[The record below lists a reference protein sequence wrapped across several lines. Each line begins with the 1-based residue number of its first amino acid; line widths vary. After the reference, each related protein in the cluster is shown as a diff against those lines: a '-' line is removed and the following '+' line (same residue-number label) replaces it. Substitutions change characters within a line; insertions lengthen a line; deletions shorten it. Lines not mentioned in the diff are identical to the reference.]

1 MHSNF
6 VETVKKHSA
15 LLLNIE
21 SVYVFGSVLDSSKT
35 PNDIDILIIYSEY
48 TNATQMEIENFAKK
62 LESEI
67 NLPIDITVLSCAEER
82 EVHFLNRI
90 KSLQVK

>member
-21 SVYVFGSVLDSSKT
+21 SIYIFGSVLDSRKT
-35 PNDIDILIIYSEY
+35 PNDIDILIIYCEY
-48 TNATQMEIENFAKK
+48 TDTTQMEIENFAGK
-62 LESEI
+62 LEAEI
-67 NLPIDITVLSCAEER
+67 TLPIDLTVLSCEEEK

-90 KSLQVK
+90 KSLQLK

>member
-21 SVYVFGSVLDSSKT
+21 SIYIFGSVLDSSKT

-48 TNATQMEIENFAKK
+48 THATQMEIENFVKK
-62 LESEI
+62 LEAEI
-67 NLPIDITVLSCAEER
+67 NLPIDITALSCEEER

-90 KSLQVK
+90 KSLQLK